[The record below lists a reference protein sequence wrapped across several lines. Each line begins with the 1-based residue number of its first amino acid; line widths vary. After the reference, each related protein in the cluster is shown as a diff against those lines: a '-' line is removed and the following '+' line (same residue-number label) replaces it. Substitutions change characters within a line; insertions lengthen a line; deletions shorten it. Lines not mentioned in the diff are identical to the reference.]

1 MYYIHICS
9 KNLHPLQNE
18 KNPFVVFSAKSHCGK
33 VFSRLFSYH
42 HHHLQGEST
51 ESVFQFHFKAGNAA
65 WKWNKHIL
73 AVMYSPNSISWG
85 SYLSKYVHKFFLNI
99 FFNPKENSQIFS
111 FSSRRSRTTNFL
123 AILGVGCCYSKRGC
137 TGKDDSLLEN
147 IIKY

>member
-65 WKWNKHIL
+65 WKLNKNIFL
-73 AVMYSPNSISWG
+73 EIMYSPNSIS
-85 SYLSKYVHKFFLNI
+85 YLSKSSFSWSVPPYYILKCKNFLFGFLDELGNLKQKNI
-99 FFNPKENSQIFS
+99 TLLIFS
-111 FSSRRSRTTNFL
+111 LCKIS
-123 AILGVGCCYSKRGC
+123 
-137 TGKDDSLLEN
+137 E
-147 IIKY
+147 